1 MDPVATPRLP
11 VYGPAD
17 AQADVT
23 AAPGRRGPSAPRQP
37 TLTTH
42 DRCRR
47 GTRRA
52 PDQQELYLTGIGAR
66 LVRSRRWGCEV
77 SGFPT
82 AGATSRPTSRSQ
94 EDRHQ
99 EALQ

>member
-37 TLTTH
+37 TSQPMIAAVE
-42 DRCRR
+42 
-47 GTRRA
+47 A
-52 PDQQELYLTGIGAR
+52 PGEPL
-66 LVRSRRWGCEV
+66 
-77 SGFPT
+77 
-82 AGATSRPTSRSQ
+82 TSRNFI
-94 EDRHQ
+94 
-99 EALQ
+99 